1 MSDLIHYTTRAN
13 YSAVANL
20 LNTCEYSQDE
30 LEEAILVA
38 VELEK
43 LTDNY
48 DLNGIHRAVEI
59 YELLISHRE

>member
-1 MSDLIHYTTRAN
+1 MSDLIDAAARGKYAQ
-13 YSAVANL
+13 VAHIL
-20 LNTCEYSQDE
+20 ATCDYSQDE

-38 VELEK
+38 AELEK

-59 YELLISHRE
+59 YELLVSHRE